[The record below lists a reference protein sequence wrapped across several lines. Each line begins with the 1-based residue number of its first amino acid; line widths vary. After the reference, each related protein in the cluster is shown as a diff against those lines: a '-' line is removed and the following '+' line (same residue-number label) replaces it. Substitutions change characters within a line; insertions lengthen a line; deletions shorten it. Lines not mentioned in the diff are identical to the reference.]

1 MDKYDVAVIGAG
13 PAGYVAAIRAAQ
25 LGGKVCVIEKEHLG
39 GTCLNRG
46 CIPSKAIITSVK
58 LLSLIKV
65 ASSFGIDVQGYQVN
79 FPKVI
84 SRKDEIVM
92 RLRQGIGALFKSKKI
107 DLKNG
112 EGKVVQPTR
121 VLLGNEEI
129 EAKNLIIATG
139 SEPLELP
146 QFKFD
151 GEKILSSTHIL
162 ELKEVPKSLLIL
174 GGGVIG
180 CEFACVWLELGVR
193 VSIVEMMPNI
203 LPTEDKELGKRMALI
218 MKKKGIEILTDTKV
232 ESIEKNNDGILAKLS
247 NGNTMQKER
256 VLVSVGR
263 SFNSSRL
270 GLEELGV
277 KIERGRIQVDEYL
290 RTSIPNIYAAGD
302 VIGGLLL
309 AHVASHEG
317 LVSAENALGGNKKV
331 NYTVVPNCIFTD
343 PEIGSVGHTEDTAR
357 QKGYEVKV
365 GRFPFMALGKAH
377 ALGETEGFVKL
388 IGDAKTGRILGGQI
402 LGPHATDLIAEVAL
416 AMKLESTMEEL
427 EETIHA
433 HPTLAEGAME
443 AAGNFYGRAIHIP

>member
-1 MDKYDVAVIGAG
+1 MDKYDVVVIGAG
-13 PAGYVAAIRAAQ
+13 PGGYVAAIRAAQ
-25 LGGKVCVIEKEHLG
+25 LGGKVCVIEKGHLG

-46 CIPSKAIITSVK
+46 CIPSKAIITSMK
-58 LLSLIKV
+58 LLSLIKSS
-65 ASSFGIDVQGYQVN
+65 SSFGIDVQGYQVN

-84 SRKDEIVM
+84 SRKDEVVLK
-92 RLRQGIGALFKSKKI
+92 LRQGIGGLFKAKKI

-112 EGKVVQPTR
+112 EGKVVQPNR
-121 VLLGNEEI
+121 VMAGSEEI
-129 EAKNLIIATG
+129 EAKNVIIATG

-151 GEKILSSTHIL
+151 GEKILSSTDIL
-162 ELKEVPKSLLIL
+162 GLKEIPKSLLII

-180 CEFACVWLELGVR
+180 CEFACIYAELGTK

-218 MKKKGIEILTDTKV
+218 IKKKGVEILTDTKI
-232 ESIEKNNDGILAKLS
+232 EKIEKNAEGILASLS
-247 NGNTMQKER
+247 NGSTMQKER
-256 VLVSVGR
+256 ALVSVGR
-263 SFNSSRL
+263 SLNSSRL

-277 KIERGRIQVDEYL
+277 KIERGRLQVDECL
-290 RTSIPNIYAAGD
+290 RTSIPNVYAVGD

-317 LVSAENALGGNKKV
+317 LVAAENALGANKKID
-331 NYTVVPNCIFTD
+331 YTVVPNCIFTD
-343 PEIGSVGHTEDTAR
+343 PEIGSVGYTEDAAR
-357 QKGYEVKV
+357 QKGYEVKI

-388 IGDAKTGRILGGQI
+388 VGDAKTQQILGGQI
-402 LGPHATDLIAEVAL
+402 LGPHATDLIAEVAV
-416 AMKLESTMEEL
+416 AMKLESTMAEL

-433 HPTLAEGAME
+433 HPTLSEGIME
-443 AAGNFYGRAIHIP
+443 AAGNFYGRAIHVP

>member
-1 MDKYDVAVIGAG
+1 MDKYDVVVIGAG
-13 PAGYVAAIRAAQ
+13 PGGYVAAIRAAQ
-25 LGGKVCVIEKEHLG
+25 LGGKVCVIEKGHLG

-46 CIPSKAIITSVK
+46 CIPSKAIITSMK
-58 LLSLIKV
+58 LLSLIKSS
-65 ASSFGIDVQGYQVN
+65 SSFGIDVQGYQVN

-84 SRKDEIVM
+84 SRKDEVVLK
-92 RLRQGIGALFKSKKI
+92 LRQGIGGLFKAKKI

-112 EGKVVQPTR
+112 EGKVVQPNR
-121 VLLGNEEI
+121 VMAGSEEI
-129 EAKNLIIATG
+129 EAKNVIVATG

-151 GEKILSSTHIL
+151 GEKILSSTDIL
-162 ELKEVPKSLLIL
+162 GLKEIPKSLLII

-180 CEFACVWLELGVR
+180 CEFACIYAELGTK

-218 MKKKGIEILTDTKV
+218 IKKKGVEILTDTKI
-232 ESIEKNNDGILAKLS
+232 EKIEKNAEGILASLS
-247 NGNTMQKER
+247 NGSTMQKER
-256 VLVSVGR
+256 ALVSVGR
-263 SFNSSRL
+263 SLNSSRL
-270 GLEELGV
+270 GLEELGI
-277 KIERGRIQVDEYL
+277 KIERGRLQVDEYL
-290 RTSIPNIYAAGD
+290 RTSIPNVYAVGD

-317 LVSAENALGGNKKV
+317 LVAAENALGANKKID
-331 NYTVVPNCIFTD
+331 YTVVPNCIFTD
-343 PEIGSVGHTEDTAR
+343 PEIGSVGSTEDAAR

-388 IGDAKTGRILGGQI
+388 VGDAKTNQILGGQI
-402 LGPHATDLIAEVAL
+402 LGPHATDLIAELAV

-433 HPTLAEGAME
+433 HPTLSEGIME
-443 AAGNFYGRAIHIP
+443 AAGNFYGRAIHVP